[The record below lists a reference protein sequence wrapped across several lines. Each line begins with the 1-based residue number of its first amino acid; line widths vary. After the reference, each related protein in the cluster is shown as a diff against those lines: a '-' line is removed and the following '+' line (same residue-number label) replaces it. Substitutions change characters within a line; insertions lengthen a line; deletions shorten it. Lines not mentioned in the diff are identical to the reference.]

1 MDVCLISVLMYAIL
15 TSPTGSFADEIQLSP
30 ANHLAE
36 VEKVSLE
43 ERSANQ
49 YVVLGLTIIGEGISV
64 SMGYRLP
71 LTEGHNFGSN
81 HTDAPAVMFS

>member
-36 VEKVSLE
+36 VKKVSLE

-49 YVVLGLTIIGEGISV
+49 GISV
-64 SMGYRLP
+64 SMGYWLP
-71 LTEGHNFGSN
+71 LTDGHNFGSN
-81 HTDAPAVMFS
+81 HTDAPAVMFSLISTAKLK